1 VHPLKQ
7 PQKYKTTQ
15 RAAFLFFNLTL
26 CIMCTP
32 TTRRLLRLGYALVA
46 LTALAT
52 LPAAVRAARAA
63 HWTLR
68 AQACLTAGV
77 FVGLALPA
85 SFYEVAMQLAFYARP
100 RLQIR
105 VIRILW
111 MVPVYALNSWFAL
124 RFAVRDAGERRRNSA
139 AEHTH

>member
-1 VHPLKQ
+1 VNSTPK
-7 PQKYKTTQ
+7 KT
-15 RAAFLFFNLTL
+15 ALHFFFNLRPPIT
-26 CIMCTP
+26 MCTP
-32 TTRRLLRLGYALVA
+32 TGRRLLRLAYALAAFA
-46 LTALAT
+46 LLAA
-52 LPAAVRAARAA
+52 LPAAVRAAQAA
-63 HWTLR
+63 HWSLR

-124 RFAVRDAGERRRNSA
+124 RFAVREKKK
-139 AEHTH
+139 